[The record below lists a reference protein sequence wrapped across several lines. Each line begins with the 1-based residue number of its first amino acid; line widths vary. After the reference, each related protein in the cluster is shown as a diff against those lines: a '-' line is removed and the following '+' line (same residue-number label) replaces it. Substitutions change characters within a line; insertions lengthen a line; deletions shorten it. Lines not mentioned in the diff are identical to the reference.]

1 MNHRSVTFSAVPLL
15 VLGIGSMTGCK
26 PEPAN
31 GTPAP
36 RPVSVLQLREIDPI
50 KPLQI
55 TGSVHPW
62 KEQDVAFE
70 VGGRVKFIVQQ
81 GTQLEGRWEENGEVQ
96 VTGSVLASMD
106 DDTYRAAVVAAGAEV
121 EYAKVTLEKVL
132 PAELAEAEANRV
144 NQQAEMDRVLAIPET
159 AVASIEPIRAR
170 ANRDMSVARV
180 EQAQAGLTAGKAT
193 LAKAQAALT
202 QAELDLQH
210 ATLYSPFA
218 CEVAEVFV
226 EAGGFAEAG
235 QRVAHLVMMDPIKI
249 DVTVSPETARRLRLR
264 DSVRLYIAGEKEPVI
279 AAVSEKATVADPKTR
294 TLRVS
299 IMTRNRR
306 MTTQAASGHPV
317 ITQFTYLPR
326 QRDGDETSPFMVEE
340 TRSLREDS
348 SGHFVWAAPDQRLG
362 WAAPDQRLGDR
373 ADMYDRPVTLRRFS
387 VVPSDVRVNFQGLFL
402 FRGLSD
408 IGELQPNMLIA
419 MDVPDS
425 FQDGQMVVFSQSDW
439 RLRPGQL
446 VQVLLSDSPPAPG
459 LYVPMTAILNAD
471 EHSGVVFVEKEGLA
485 RRVDIR
491 ILGHA
496 GELIQIAPVDASS
509 TLVQPGAN
517 IILDYI
523 HFLQDRE
530 PVSVIQRRELEL

>member
-1 MNHRSVTFSAVPLL
+1 MNHRTVSFSVVPLL
-15 VLGIGSMTGCK
+15 ALGIGSMTGCK

-31 GTPAP
+31 RTPAP
-36 RPVSVLQLREIDPI
+36 RPVSVLQLREIDPV

-70 VGGRVKFIVQQ
+70 VGGRVEWIVEQ
-81 GTQLEGRWEENGEVQ
+81 GKQLEGRWEEDGDVQ
-96 VTGSVLASMD
+96 VVGSVLASIA
-106 DDTYRAAVVAAGAEV
+106 DDTYRAAVVSAKADV
-121 EYAKVTLEKVL
+121 DYAKITLERVL

-159 AVASIEPIRAR
+159 ALKPIEPIQAR

-226 EAGGFAEAG
+226 EAGGFVKAG

-249 DVTVSPETARRLRLR
+249 DVTVSPETARRLHLR
-264 DSVRLYIAGEKEPVI
+264 DPVRLYIAGEKDPVV
-279 AAVSEKATVADPKTR
+279 AFVHEKATAADAKTR

-306 MTTQAASGHPV
+306 TTTNASSGHRV
-317 ITQFTYLPR
+317 ITQPMYLRR

-340 TRSLREDS
+340 NRALRQDS
-348 SGHFVWAAPDQRLG
+348 NGYFVWAAPDQRLG
-362 WAAPDQRLGDR
+362 DPLDPHEAS
-373 ADMYDRPVTLRRFS
+373 VTLHRFS
-387 VVPSDVRVNFQGLFL
+387 VVPSDVRINFQGLYL

-408 IGELQPNMLIA
+408 IGELQQGMFIA
-419 MDVPDS
+419 LDVPDD
-425 FQDGQMVVFSQSDW
+425 FEDGQKVVIAQSDW

-446 VQVLLSDSPPAPG
+446 VRVLLSESPPAPG
-459 LYVPMTAILNAD
+459 LYVPMTAILKSD
-471 EHSGVVFVEKEGLA
+471 EHSGVVFVAKEGLA
-485 RRVDIR
+485 RRVEVR
-491 ILGHA
+491 ILEHA
-496 GELIQIAPVDASS
+496 GELIQIVPVDETS
-509 TLVQPGAN
+509 TLLQPGSD

-530 PVSVIQRRELEL
+530 PVSVIQRRELKL

>member
-1 MNHRSVTFSAVPLL
+1 MNHRTVTISTVPFL
-15 VLGIGSMTGCK
+15 VLGIGPMTGCR
-26 PEPAN
+26 PAPAIDN
-31 GTPAP
+31 PAP
-36 RPVSVLQLREIDPI
+36 RPVSVLQLREVDPV

-70 VGGRVKFIVQQ
+70 VGGRVERIVEQ
-81 GTQLEGRWEENGEVQ
+81 GNQLDGRWEEDGEVQ
-96 VTGSVLASMD
+96 VVGSVLASID
-106 DDTYRAAVVAAGAEV
+106 DDNYRAAVVAAGAEV
-121 EYAKVTLEKVL
+121 DYARITLEKVL

-144 NQQAEMDRVLAIPET
+144 NQQAEMDRIMAIPEH
-159 AVASIEPIRAR
+159 AVEPIEPIRAR
-170 ANRDMSVARV
+170 AKRDMAVARV
-180 EQAQAGLTAGKAT
+180 EQAQAGLAAGKAS
-193 LAKAQAALT
+193 LEKAQAALT

-210 ATLYSPFA
+210 ATLYSPFS

-226 EAGGFAEAG
+226 EAGGYVEAG

-249 DVTVSPETARRLRLR
+249 DVTVSPETARRLQLR
-264 DSVRLYIAGEKEPVI
+264 DPVRLYIAGEKDLVV
-279 AAVSEKATVADPKTR
+279 ASVHEKATVADPNTR
-294 TLRVS
+294 TLRIS
-299 IMTRNRR
+299 IITRNRR
-306 MTTQAASGHPV
+306 TTTQASAGHPV
-317 ITQFTYLPR
+317 ITRYMYLSR
-326 QRDGDETSPFMVEE
+326 QRDGDDTSPFMVEE
-340 TRSLREDS
+340 TRSLRKDS
-348 SGHFVWAAPDQRLG
+348 SGHFV

-387 VVPSDVRVNFQGLFL
+387 VVPSDVRMNFQGLYL

-446 VQVLLSDSPPAPG
+446 VQVLLSESAPAPG
-459 LYVPMTAILNAD
+459 LYVPMTAILKSD
-471 EHSGVVFVEKEGLA
+471 ENSGVVFVAKEGLA
-485 RRVDIR
+485 RRVEVR
-491 ILGHA
+491 ILEHA
-496 GELIQIAPVDASS
+496 GELIQIVPVDESS
-509 TLVQPGAN
+509 TLLQPGSD

-530 PVSVIQRRELEL
+530 PVSVIQRRELKL